1 MRKLAKKKTGGEDPK
16 LTKAKQDSVRGAQNI
31 DVLISS
37 TKGMNTT
44 SYKTA
49 VKKAQ
54 DLMKKPAQVRKELGI
69 KKTGGT
75 TKSKSKK

>member
-1 MRKLAKKKTGGEDPK
+1 MVKKLVKKQVGGAKMKKA
-16 LTKAKQDSVRGAQNI
+16 LADSTRGAQNI

-37 TKGMNTT
+37 TEGMNTKA
-44 SYKTA
+44 YKTA

-69 KKTGGT
+69 KKTGGSVK
-75 TKSKSKK
+75 TKKK

>member
-1 MRKLAKKKTGGEDPK
+1 MKKLVKKKTGGEDPK
-16 LTKAKQDSVRGAQNI
+16 LTNAKKDSVRGVQNI

-37 TKGMNTT
+37 TKGMNTAA
-44 SYKTA
+44 YKTA

-75 TKSKSKK
+75 TKTKK